1 MSPEPPLIGIVEDDA
16 IMGESLVQ
24 SLTLEGY
31 AVHWWQDGASAMGE
45 IETLRPDL
53 VVCDIRLPDA
63 DGQTVFKTACNAGG
77 KAPFLFITAYGDID
91 QAVGLMRA
99 GAGDYL
105 TKPFAMEDFLNRTR
119 QLLDSGQRDQAEGVL
134 GISRPMLELEA
145 LLRRLAQRPSSV
157 LIAGE
162 TGAGK
167 EVCARFLHTNNP
179 RKDAPF
185 MAVNCAAIPD
195 NLLESEIF
203 GHERG
208 AFTGA
213 SGRHLGYAERA
224 RGGVLFLD
232 QIGELPL
239 PLQAK
244 LLRILEE
251 RRFTRLGGEQSLTF
265 EARLICATNAD
276 LYQAVRDGRFREDLY
291 YRINV
296 VSIEVPPLRDRPE
309 DISWLMQR
317 FFAEFTASMGVE
329 LRGIG
334 SLAEEVALAHDWPGN
349 VRELRNRV
357 ERGVALALGDMLMPA
372 DLFPEYRGA
381 SDETAA
387 IASLAEV
394 REAAERRQIE
404 RALAET
410 QGQMQAAARLLGVS
424 RTTLWEKLRRYGLTA
439 GLTD

>member
-1 MSPEPPLIGIVEDDA
+1 MSPERPLIGIVEDDA

-31 AVHWWQDGASAMGE
+31 AVHWWQNGASAMGE

-105 TKPFAMEDFLNRTR
+105 TKPFAMEDFLNRAR
-119 QLLDSGQRDQAEGVL
+119 QLLDSGQRDQPEGLL

-157 LIAGE
+157 LVAGE

-167 EVCARFLHTNNP
+167 EVCARFLHANGPQRN
-179 RKDAPF
+179 APF

-232 QIGELPL
+232 EIGELPL

-251 RRFTRLGGEQSLTF
+251 RRFTRLGGEQSLAF

-276 LYQAVRDGRFREDLY
+276 LQKAVRDGRFREDLY

-296 VSIEVPPLRDRPE
+296 VSIEVPPLRERPE
-309 DISWLMQR
+309 DIGWLMQR
-317 FFAEFTASMGVE
+317 FFTEFSASMGVE

-334 SLAEEVALAHDWPGN
+334 SLTEEVALAHDWPGN

-372 DLFPEYRGA
+372 DLFPEYRST

>member
-1 MSPEPPLIGIVEDDA
+1 MSPERPLIGIVEDDA

-31 AVHWWQDGASAMGE
+31 AVHWWQDGASALAE
-45 IETLRPDL
+45 IEALRPDL

-63 DGQTVFKTACNAGG
+63 SGQTVFRNACRAGG

-167 EVCARFLHTNNP
+167 DVCARFLHTNSP
-179 RKDAPF
+179 RKNAPF

-232 QIGELPL
+232 EIGDLPL

-251 RRFTRLGGEQSLTF
+251 RCFTRLGGEQSLAF

-296 VSIEVPPLRDRPE
+296 VSIKVPPLRDRPE
-309 DISWLMQR
+309 DIGWLMLR

-334 SLAEEVALAHDWPGN
+334 SLTEEVALAHDWPGN

-381 SDETAA
+381 SDDSAA

-410 QGQMQAAARLLGVS
+410 QGQMQAAARMLGVS
-424 RTTLWEKLRRYGLTA
+424 RTTLWEKLRRYGLTG